1 MVQIVL
7 RREIKSMK
15 IICEE
20 WKIWGE
26 LKGTQSKGG
35 KEKFMGKIKR
45 CRQCPREKIKQMRAK

>member
-35 KEKFMGKIKR
+35 
-45 CRQCPREKIKQMRAK
+45 QCPREKIKQMRAK